1 MTVHGLDAD
10 HTSSGPQPCEY
21 VIIGGGIH
29 GTCLANYLLAE
40 GKYSHQDIRLVEPR
54 EQLLA
59 SFATKA
65 RQCGMRTLRSTFV
78 HHIDTEPFSLES
90 FAEKAGR
97 EDELVSTE
105 NYPNRPTLELFLD
118 HARYVIDRRDID
130 ECHLPSR
137 VTGVTRTEA
146 GDRLEVQTDAGSHE
160 ARQVVLAIGL
170 GGQPTIPTWAASLPD
185 DSPLV
190 HVWDDGFDPTT
201 AAEFAGPTFVVGGGI
216 TAGQLACS
224 LSEHTDVT
232 LLSRHDLEIELTEAD
247 PYWINWR
254 HIEQK
259 VHTLPLGSKTRLDR
273 IRAARNDA
281 TIPPYVERRL
291 DEARNCGDLD
301 VRRGEITCVQI
312 TCVRTTDDGLLV
324 RFDDGT
330 TAANARVV
338 LTTGF
343 DPVPEHPLVKAVAE
357 SLSLERGAEGFPVLS
372 DRTLAWQR
380 TDGAESSVYVS
391 GALAEPSVGP
401 FARNIV
407 GARRVAERI
416 LDPPDQAQADP
427 PPMSSRGGS

>member
-1 MTVHGLDAD
+1 MTVDGPDAD
-10 HTSSGPQPCEY
+10 STSSGPQPYVY

-40 GKYSHQDIRLVEPR
+40 GEYSHQDICLVEPSER
-54 EQLLA
+54 LLA
-59 SFATKA
+59 SFTTKA

-90 FAEKAGR
+90 FAERSGRAG
-97 EDELVSTE
+97 ELVSTE

-118 HARYVIDRRDID
+118 HARYVIDRRGID
-130 ECHLPSR
+130 ECHLQSR
-137 VTGVTRTEA
+137 VAGVTRTGA
-146 GDRLEVQTDAGSHE
+146 GDRLEVRTDVGTLE
-160 ARQVVLAIGL
+160 ARHVVLAIGL
-170 GGQPTIPTWAASLPD
+170 GAQPTVPTWGASLPD
-185 DSPLV
+185 DAPLV
-190 HVWDDGFDPTT
+190 HVWNGGFDPMM
-201 AAEFAGPTFVVGGGI
+201 AAEFSGPTFVVGGGI

-254 HIEQK
+254 YIEQE
-259 VHTLPLGSKTRLDR
+259 VHTLPPGSKARLER

-281 TIPPYVERRL
+281 TIPRYVERRL
-291 DEARNCGDLD
+291 DAARDRGDLEI
-301 VRRGEITCVQI
+301 RRGEITCAHA
-312 TCVRTTDDGLLV
+312 TDDGLLV

-338 LTTGF
+338 LATGL
-343 DPVPEHPLVKAVAE
+343 DPVPEHPLVGSVAE

-380 TDGAESSVYVS
+380 TDGTGSSVYVS